1 MWKPL
6 ALRQHFKGTTSSCT
20 KALQCCNCSV
30 KTVVQ
35 FYADN
40 IFPSVEVRLANESI
54 TLFYL
59 SPYSTGNCSLKLF
72 LLFFLLTKFEAINLR
87 WKTQNQLKY
96 IEHFL
101 PYITLSGQV
110 TYWSVSFSTC
120 CIPLYSPH
128 QPGSVLSGP
137 TSLLFLHLC
146 LHFCRSSLQT
156 PAQGSQPLLAARSL
170 SKFRFNDKRSFLNQY
185 LTQYYA

>member
-1 MWKPL
+1 M
-6 ALRQHFKGTTSSCT
+6 
-20 KALQCCNCSV
+20 

-35 FYADN
+35 LFYADN

-72 LLFFLLTKFEAINLR
+72 LLFFLLTKFKAINLR

-101 PYITLSGQV
+101 PHITLRGQV
-110 TYWSVSFSTC
+110 TYWSGSFSTC
-120 CIPLYSPH
+120 CIPLYFPH

-137 TSLLFLHLC
+137 TSLLF

-185 LTQYYA
+185 LTQYSV

>member
-1 MWKPL
+1 MQTIYFPQWKSDLQMSQLPYFTWVHIL
-6 ALRQHFKGTTSSCT
+6 QEIAASS
-20 KALQCCNCSV
+20 
-30 KTVVQ
+30 
-35 FYADN
+35 F
-40 IFPSVEVRLANESI
+40 F
-54 TLFYL
+54 
-59 SPYSTGNCSLKLF
+59 
-72 LLFFLLTKFEAINLR
+72 FFLLTKFEAINLR
-87 WKTQNQLKY
+87 LKTQNQLKY

-101 PYITLSGQV
+101 PHITLSGQV